1 MKRSILTTT
10 LLLTA
15 LALLSRPE
23 QTAAAV
29 RQGLHLCASA
39 VLPAL
44 FPFFVLSSLL
54 VACGGADAA
63 GQVLAPVMGRL
74 FGCSGAGGAAVF
86 LGLAGGYPLGAR
98 TVGELLRSG
107 RICPEEAEHL
117 LSFCNN
123 AGPAFLL
130 SVVGSGVFHDIRVG
144 MALWLIHVLSALLTG
159 ILLCRTFRKH
169 HHSSAASPSAAAP
182 QSFPTAL
189 AEALTSAGT
198 AAVSISAAITF
209 FLVLLTLLTDLTG
222 LHHPLLVG
230 FVELTNGLL
239 QLSPAAPHS
248 RIWAAALLGW
258 GGCSVHCQTM
268 ALLSGLPLHL
278 RYYFMGKIL
287 QSLLSA
293 AFAALLWA

>member
-1 MKRSILTTT
+1 MKRSIPTIL

-15 LALLSRPE
+15 LALLARPE
-23 QTAAAV
+23 QTAEAV
-29 RQGLHLCASA
+29 RQGLHLCATA

-54 VACGGADAA
+54 VACGSADAA
-63 GQVLAPVMGRL
+63 GQVLSPVMGRL

-98 TVGELLRSG
+98 TVGELLRTG
-107 RICPEEAEHL
+107 RICQEEAEHL

-123 AGPAFLL
+123 AGPAFIL
-130 SVVGSGVFHDIRVG
+130 SVVGNGIFHDIRVG
-144 MALWLIHVLSALLTG
+144 MSLWLIHVLSALLTG
-159 ILLCRTFRKH
+159 LLLCRTFRRRRRSPTVS
-169 HHSSAASPSAAAP
+169 SSAAVS
-182 QSFPTAL
+182 QSLPTAL

-198 AAVSISAAITF
+198 TAVSISAAITF

-222 LHHPLLVG
+222 VHHPLFVG

-239 QLSPAAPHS
+239 QLSPTAPHS

-258 GGCSVHCQTM
+258 GGCSVHCQTL
-268 ALLSGLPLHL
+268 ALLSGLPLNL
-278 RYYFMGKIL
+278 RYYFTGKAL

-293 AFAALLWA
+293 ALAALLWA